1 MTAEMMSLVFKFFN
15 SKSTIWNVSN
25 LSDCLPTESYTSTAS
40 CFFPSAS
47 LIWMIHWHYRT
58 LEGQIQKL
66 NNELADTAQAC
77 LAMRKQLPSSTHQT
91 ELSISPPPAT
101 IPQPKPNSSQQ
112 VDTCGFH
119 YIHLRLCWRNVSLHS
134 QFIRD
139 PKFQVNE
146 Q

>member
-1 MTAEMMSLVFKFFN
+1 
-15 SKSTIWNVSN
+15 
-25 LSDCLPTESYTSTAS
+25 
-40 CFFPSAS
+40 
-47 LIWMIHWHYRT
+47 MIHWHYRT

-77 LAMRKQLPSSTHQT
+77 LAMRKQLPSSTQQT

-112 VDTCGFH
+112 VDTCEFH
-119 YIHLRLCWRNVSLHS
+119 YIHLRLSWRNVSLHS

-139 PKFQVNE
+139 PKFQVNV